1 MIRES
6 MLGLVLALAATS
18 AYAGSVEDW
27 SAIAPGKDVGG
38 FEDSNGSKCDVI
50 QADGPSGQKSV
61 QITATLVQG
70 GYAGI
75 WHNLTAPAD
84 LSKSA
89 NLKFSAKSTLPGELQ
104 LDIQD
109 AHNVS
114 YTVNFTI
121 PSSAWTDISIPIA
134 SFKLNPYYQ
143 PPEAVKGSP
152 EDLSQ
157 VSKIGFGTHIVGSA
171 VVNIGPITTDGAGSP
186 AAAAAPVAAAQPIVA
201 TGAPLVIQD
210 FSTDDPKAGGTF
222 ADSNGSSFAYSV
234 KTNSNKAGA
243 KFLVINFN
251 EVQGGYCGM
260 FYHTG
265 NTWDGQ
271 DWTGGKAISLMVY
284 SKVPVAMGFA
294 FKDKNNNQYTADAP
308 STKGTGWETVQIPM
322 SSFKLDPYYTPP
334 DGVKGAPLDLSG
346 VKSFNLQPKTAVK
359 ATIAVDKLAVIK

>member
-1 MIRES
+1 MIRKTI
-6 MLGLVLALAATS
+6 LALALVATPV
-18 AYAGSVEDW
+18 YAGNVEDW

-38 FEDSNGSKCDVI
+38 FADSNGSKCDVL
-50 QADGPSGQKSV
+50 QADGPQGGQKSV

-75 WHNLTAPAD
+75 WHNLATAAD

-89 NLKFSAKSTLPGELQ
+89 NLKFMAKASLPGELQ
-104 LDIQD
+104 MDIQD

-114 YTVNFTI
+114 YTVNFTV
-121 PSSAWTDISIPIA
+121 PSASWTAVTIPIS

-157 VSKIGFGTHIVGSA
+157 VGKIGFGTHIVGSA
-171 VVNIGPITTDGAGSP
+171 VVNIGPITTDGVGSP
-186 AAAAAPVAAAQPIVA
+186 AASASAAAAPAPIVA
-201 TGAPLVIQD
+201 KGAPLVIQD

-222 ADSNGSSFAYSV
+222 ADSNGSTFSYAV
-234 KTNSNKAGA
+234 KPNSNKPGA
-243 KFLVINFN
+243 KFLVISFN

-271 DWTGGKAISLMVY
+271 DWTGGQALQMTVY
-284 SKVPVAMGFA
+284 SKVPVVLGVA

-308 STKGTGWETVQIPM
+308 STKGTGWETIQIPM
-322 SSFKLDPYYTPP
+322 ASFKLDPYYTPP
-334 DGVKGAPLDLSG
+334 DAVKGAPEDLSA

-359 ATIAVDKLAVIK
+359 ATIAVDQLEIIK

>member
-1 MIRES
+1 MIRQS
-6 MLGLVLALAATS
+6 VLGLVLALAATS

-27 SAIAPGKDVGG
+27 SAVAPGKDVGG
-38 FEDSNGSKCDVI
+38 FADSNGSKCDVI
-50 QADGPSGQKSV
+50 QADGPNGQKSI

-75 WHNLTAPAD
+75 WHNLAARVD

-89 NLKFSAKSTLPGELQ
+89 NLKFSAKSTMPGELQ

-121 PSSAWTDISIPIA
+121 ASSSWSEISIPIS

-157 VSKIGFGTHIVGSA
+157 VGKIGFGTHIVGSA
-171 VVNIGPITTDGAGSP
+171 VINIGPLTTDGTGSP
-186 AAAAAPVAAAQPIVA
+186 AAAAPVAQPIVA

-222 ADSNGSSFAYSV
+222 ADSNGSTFSYAV
-234 KTNSNKAGA
+234 KSNSNKAGA

-265 NTWDGQ
+265 NNWDGQ

-284 SKVPVAMGFA
+284 SKVPVSIGFA
-294 FKDKNNNQYTADAP
+294 FKDKNNNQYTADGP

-322 SSFKLDPYYTPP
+322 ASFKLDPYYTAP

-359 ATIAVDKLAVIK
+359 ATIAVDKLEVIK